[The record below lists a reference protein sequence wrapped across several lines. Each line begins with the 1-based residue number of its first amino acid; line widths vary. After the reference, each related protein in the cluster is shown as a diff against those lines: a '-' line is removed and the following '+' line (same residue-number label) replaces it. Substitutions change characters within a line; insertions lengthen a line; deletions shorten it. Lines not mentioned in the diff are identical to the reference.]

1 MEDVMT
7 RVVGSLDNGRV
18 SFGDKAEIEDARAT
32 DQVCGAEMIRADAAA
47 ATDFHGR
54 LYFFCSRACKQQFD
68 ADPER
73 YGAATSSPEA
83 PR

>member
-1 MEDVMT
+1 MT
-7 RVVGSLDNGRV
+7 RVVGSLDDGRV

-32 DQVCGAEMIRADAAA
+32 DPVCQMELARADAAA
-47 ATDFHGR
+47 ATDFHGH

-73 YGAATSSPEA
+73 YGATIAAAETA
-83 PR
+83 R